1 MRLDVMKTKFSHNL
15 VPCFHNSVVLLFD
28 SYLQID
34 RRRCLLIF
42 RTDCHTISFPSHAK
56 LTLAT
61 VYKKELLQHEASCH
75 VESYIS
81 L

>member
-1 MRLDVMKTKFSHNL
+1 MKTKFSHEL

-28 SYLQID
+28 SYIQID
-34 RRRCLLIF
+34 RRRCLLYF
-42 RTDCHTISFPSHAK
+42 RTDCHTISLPSHAK

-61 VYKKELLQHEASCH
+61 IYKKELLQQEASSN

-81 L
+81 F